1 MDEKVI
7 PSTYS
12 VGFLGLLFF
21 LNVFSIYLIYYK
33 LTYNEMPNNLTR
45 LTGAIYVVFSMMF
58 IYLLSKSNRSR
69 KLMKDWERDK
79 KSWRIRGYLVFSYII
94 STVIFLFFSIHFS
107 SKWW

>member
-7 PSTYS
+7 PSAYS

-21 LNVFSIYLIYYK
+21 LNVLSIYLIYYK

-69 KLMKDWERDK
+69 KLMKDWESDK
-79 KSWRIRGYLVFSYII
+79 KSWRFRGYLVFLI
-94 STVIFLFFSIHFS
+94 
-107 SKWW
+107 